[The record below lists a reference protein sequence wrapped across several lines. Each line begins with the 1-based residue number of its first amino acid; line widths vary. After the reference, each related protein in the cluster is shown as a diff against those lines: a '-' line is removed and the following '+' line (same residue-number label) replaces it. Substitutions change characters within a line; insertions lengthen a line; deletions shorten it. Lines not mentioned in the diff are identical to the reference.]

1 MSREALIDFVRAI
14 ERHQGLR
21 HQAQA
26 CRDDAALIQLAH
38 EHGFPLTVMDLA
50 TDKRDTDMNRWFEAS
65 RIRHPF
71 RPLRS

>member
-21 HQAQA
+21 HQAQH
-26 CRDDAALIQLAH
+26 CRDDAALIRLAH
-38 EHGFPLTVMDLA
+38 EHGFPLTAMDLA